1 VREKAGG
8 QDAQSIYLM
17 SSNAD
22 NQSFT
27 IELQCQTPRHKNIWI
42 SKFSAAVELCTKMK
56 EASPKQK
63 NDNSI
68 DEQEVL

>member
-8 QDAQSIYLM
+8 QDAQSIYLI

-22 NQSFT
+22 EPELY
-27 IELQCQTPRHKNIWI
+27 ELQCQTPRDKNDWI
-42 SKFSAAVELCTKMK
+42 SKISAAVEHCAKMK

-63 NDNSI
+63 NDTSI
-68 DEQEVL
+68 DEQEDL